1 MHLVAEDGV
10 EGAGAW
16 LREVRGALSAVEKA
30 GDGHQE
36 PA

>member
-1 MHLVAEDGV
+1 MRLVAEGGV

-36 PA
+36 LA